1 MQNLK
6 RRFYLKKIIKIF
18 FPQLD
23 DVVLTNDFNA
33 KNADEYIRKSY
44 KGGWCYLKNEKA
56 NKKFKKGVT
65 LDVNS
70 LYPFCMHS
78 SSGNYFP
85 IGKPEFFKDKI
96 PDFLLNDNVNYSN
109 YYYFVSFKCRFK
121 IKKGMLP
128 TLQIKG
134 NIFYEGNKW
143 LETSD
148 IEHDG
153 KFYRYMKGEDGK
165 LYDTDVT
172 LTMTCVDF
180 ELFKKHYELFDFKLL
195 DGCYFRSE
203 KGIFDSYINKY
214 MSIKEKEK
222 GAKRTQAKLFLNNLY
237 GKLATSS
244 KSTYKYCFLDSEK
257 VLRFINVYDES
268 KKTLHIACGSAI
280 TSYARNYTINHAQ
293 ANYDTFIYSDTDSI
307 HLSTQ
312 DDIKM
317 CNIDD
322 KKLGMWK
329 KEKIWDIAIFVRQK
343 TYVESQRVKKELKVV
358 NRKREVKKVL
368 EFGINEIDVK
378 CAGMTQACKD
388 YFISELRQ
396 KKKTLADFKV
406 GYSNNEKLRVKRI
419 RGGIVLV
426 NSTFNIR

>member
-1 MQNLK
+1 ML
-6 RRFYLKKIIKIF
+6 

-23 DVVLTNDFNA
+23 DIALTNDFNS

-44 KGGWCYLKNEKA
+44 KGGWCYLRPEKA

-85 IGKPEFFKDKI
+85 VGKPEFFRDTI
-96 PDFLLNDNVNYSN
+96 PDFLLNDNDNYRN
-109 YYYFVSFKCRFK
+109 FYYFVRFKCRFK
-121 IKKGMLP
+121 IKKDMLP

-134 NIFYEGNKW
+134 NIFYEANKW

-148 IEHDG
+148 VEHDG
-153 KFYRYMKGEDGK
+153 KFYRYMKGEDGE

-180 ELFKKHYELFDFKLL
+180 ELFKRHYELFDFVLL
-195 DGCYFRSE
+195 DGCYFRSR
-203 KGIFDSYINKY
+203 KGIFDEYINKY

-244 KSTYKYCFLDSEK
+244 KSTYKYCYLDDEK

-280 TSYARNYTINHAQ
+280 TSYARAYTINHAQ

-317 CNIDD
+317 CMIDD

-329 KEKIWDIAIFVRQK
+329 KEKVWDIAIFVRQK
-343 TYVESQRVKKELKVV
+343 TYIESQRVKKELKVV

-368 EFGINEIDVK
+368 KFERNEIDVK

-426 NSTFNIR
+426 NSTFKIR